1 MEAAHPT
8 PAGNLVPDAVV
19 LLANGSSVFVE
30 IDRTTSYAGLL
41 DKLERYDV
49 YRSAPAAGRGNA
61 ARAPR
66 SHWQEA
72 YAGSS
77 LERPFPPVL
86 FVFAPAPRGPGH
98 QGGRFP
104 RACPPPV
111 ERELPDDCGDHD
123 PAPAGIERR
132 RPAGVADRRSR

>member
-1 MEAAHPT
+1 M
-8 PAGNLVPDAVV
+8 PDAVV